1 MKRFFENF
9 RNNKNVHYILI
20 FLAATIAAIPL
31 IKLCIYGTDDGFIHI
46 LRIMGVENILK
57 SGIFPPY
64 IHPTYC
70 SGFGYAINVFY
81 PPLVTYGP
89 LIFKLFS

>member
-57 SGIFPPY
+57 SGKVGG
-64 IHPTYC
+64 TRD
-70 SGFGYAINVFY
+70 SGKYSQFK
-81 PPLVTYGP
+81 VTR
-89 LIFKLFS
+89 KSKK